1 MPLLIEKLNRR
12 HGVEAFDCGAE
23 PLNQFLTKFALI
35 NQVANAAQTYVAIV
49 GETVIGFYTLV
60 VGDVQHGE
68 SPDRLRKGL
77 SRHPIPIMILARL
90 AVDRKGQGQGLGQ
103 WLVKDAIMRTLSAAE
118 IAGIR
123 ALVVHAKDDA
133 ARNFYQR
140 FGFAQG
146 FSDPLH
152 LYVLTKELKAL
163 VQ

>member
-1 MPLLIEKLNRR
+1 MSLHIEKLNRR
-12 HGVEAFDCGAE
+12 HGVETFDCGAE
-23 PLNQFLTKFALI
+23 PLNQFLTKFALV
-35 NQVANAAQTYVAIV
+35 NQAANAAQTYVAID

-77 SRHPIPIMILARL
+77 SRQPIPIMILARL

-103 WLVKDAIMRTLSAAE
+103 GLVKDAIMRTLSAAE